1 MLGHVLVHILG
12 LDLEEQRVCIC
23 TEELT
28 ALSIQRLH
36 LIVIEVIHQMLR
48 ELEDAQAGVY
58 WSV

>member
-12 LDLEEQRVCIC
+12 LELEEQGVCIC
-23 TEELT
+23 IEELT

-36 LIVIEVIHQMLR
+36 LIVKEVIHQMLR

-58 WSV
+58 W